1 MIVSGPPEPDDP
13 CQQKQRISAVAQHR
27 HKRDT
32 NARAVP
38 RAALVAAPIAVLA
51 TVSAVAVGVLS
62 QDPTP
67 AQDLRADTSLS
78 ERATASRG
86 PVVSRSQRREVAGAS
101 ASVAD
106 AAQKAAAA
114 KKAKKL
120 AKQRKAAAATAA
132 AVKAAD
138 TKMWATADLN
148 LWDDSDEKAEKVGL
162 LEEGDKVRVTG
173 RTRDGRVEVVVD
185 GKSRWVTAG
194 YLTDEKP
201 AAGVGGSCTNGTSVP
216 SGVSASIAKVH
227 RAVCARWPQV
237 SSYGTFRGDGE
248 HSQGRAVDIMVSGST
263 GWEIAEYLR
272 ENAGA
277 LGIEYLIYSQKI
289 WSVERGGEGWRGM
302 SNRGSATANHYD
314 HVHVTV
320 W

>member
-1 MIVSGPPEPDDP
+1 
-13 CQQKQRISAVAQHR
+13 
-27 HKRDT
+27 
-32 NARAVP
+32 
-38 RAALVAAPIAVLA
+38 
-51 TVSAVAVGVLS
+51 
-62 QDPTP
+62 
-67 AQDLRADTSLS
+67 
-78 ERATASRG
+78 
-86 PVVSRSQRREVAGAS
+86 VVSRSKSRRTVAAAE
-101 ASVAD
+101 ASVGK
-106 AAQKAAAA
+106 AAQEAAA
-114 KKAKKL
+114 KKAKKA
-120 AKQRKAAAATAA
+120 AKERKAAAATAE

-138 TKMWATADLN
+138 TKMWATEDLN
-148 LWDDSDEKAEKVGL
+148 LWDGPGEKAKKVGL
-162 LEEGDKVRVTG
+162 LEEGDKVLVTG
-173 RTRDGRVEVVVD
+173 REREGRVEVVVKE
-185 GKSRWVTAG
+185 KSRWVTAG

-201 AAGVGGSCTNGTSVP
+201 AAGIAGSCTNGTSVP
-216 SGVSASIAKVH
+216 SGVSASVAKVH

-248 HSQGRAVDIMVSGST
+248 HSQGRAVDIMVSGET

-289 WSVERGGEGWRGM
+289 WSVERGGEGWRDM